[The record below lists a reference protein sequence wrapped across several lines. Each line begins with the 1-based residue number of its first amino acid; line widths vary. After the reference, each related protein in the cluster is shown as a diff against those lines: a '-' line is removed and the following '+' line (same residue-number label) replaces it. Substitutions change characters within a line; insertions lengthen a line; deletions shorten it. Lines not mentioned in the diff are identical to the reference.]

1 MLGSPISVAKT
12 TEAPVIM
19 NESPVQASVTLP
31 QAQAFTLPTTN
42 ASIPPQAV
50 MQTHVPTKNM
60 GVKVLL
66 FVVMFAGL

>member
-1 MLGSPISVAKT
+1 VGKGG
-12 TEAPVIM
+12 
-19 NESPVQASVTLP
+19 NEGGFATSIPT
-31 QAQAFTLPTTN
+31 QAQAFTLPTTT
-42 ASIPPQAV
+42 AAIPPQAV